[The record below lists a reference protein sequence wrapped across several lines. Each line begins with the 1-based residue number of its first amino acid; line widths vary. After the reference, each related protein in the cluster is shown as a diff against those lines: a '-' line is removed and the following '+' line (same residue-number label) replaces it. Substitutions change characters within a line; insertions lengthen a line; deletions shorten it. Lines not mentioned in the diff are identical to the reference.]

1 MTIPYFPFSVDCSPF
16 LNWDEKDLETVHEKE
31 VVFRSLVT
39 TLRSQ
44 PQLNVCLE
52 AKAVQFLKSL
62 SWDGDSADAFLRSV
76 PSSTDDSAT
85 TFVQSIVVLTSSAS
99 QTIVPAAMKLLYDLL
114 WRCSAKTHLD
124 LIKADMIPQIIA
136 TLNPLSL
143 SLAETIDIHTH
154 LLLSL
159 RQSLWPSTPLSLAE
173 LGIRAGDERQAVHT
187 TILKQVVAPSEKYIS
202 HLCVNRYI
210 ITNGDM
216 PDYLLTFFAQ
226 LLKICSYYQ
235 RTMDYVLHMPV
246 VLTISSCLTIYDKD
260 DAVWN
265 FLYRMIDAQQEWT
278 NAKGEERQMGKTVLR
293 MLRMEGIEDVIE
305 GKLRNN
311 QESPSG
317 QIVVAFSIGWNILL
331 GMNVPEHE

>member
-1 MTIPYFPFSVDCSPF
+1 MDSSPF
-16 LNWDEKDLETVHEKE
+16 LNWDEKELTTEHEKA
-31 VVFRSLVT
+31 VVFGSLAATVKI
-39 TLRSQ
+39 Q
-44 PQLNVCLE
+44 PQLDVCLE

-76 PSSTDDSAT
+76 PSSPDDWAT
-85 TFVQSIVVLTSSAS
+85 TFVQSIVELTSSAS

-159 RQSLWPSTPLSLAE
+159 RQSLLPSTPFGLAE
-173 LGIRAGDERQAVHT
+173 LGIGAGDERQAVYT
-187 TILKQVVAPSEKYIS
+187 TILQQVVAPSEKYIS
-202 HLCVNRYI
+202 HLCVNRYM

-226 LLKICSYYQ
+226 LLKICAYYQ
-235 RTMDYVLHMPV
+235 LAMDYVLHMPV
-246 VLTISSCLTIYDKD
+246 VLTIPSCLTFFENAFSI
-260 DAVWN
+260 WN
-265 FLYRMIDAQQEWT
+265 FLDRMIDAQQEWT
-278 NAKGEERQMGKTVLR
+278 NAKGEERQMGKTV
-293 MLRMEGIEDVIE
+293 
-305 GKLRNN
+305 
-311 QESPSG
+311 Q
-317 QIVVAFSIGWNILL
+317 
-331 GMNVPEHE
+331 